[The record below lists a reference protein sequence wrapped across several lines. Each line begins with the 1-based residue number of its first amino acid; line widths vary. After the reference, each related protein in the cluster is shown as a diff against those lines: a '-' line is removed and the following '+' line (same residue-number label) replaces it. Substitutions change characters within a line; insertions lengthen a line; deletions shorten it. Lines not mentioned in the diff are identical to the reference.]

1 MTEQDLEAPSPPR
14 PRAVIGFLSPLK
26 TPICLQEFLPELFQL
41 VASCVKTGL
50 PADNV
55 LQEERRQVGTADS

>member
-1 MTEQDLEAPSPPR
+1 M
-14 PRAVIGFLSPLK
+14 IGFLSPLK